1 MTKCIYGHE
10 HESAYWAAAC
20 SLGDEAYKKAQ
31 AIARVESAMNARESV
46 LSGVARELRQ
56 LADYLERYPRDASSR
71 IGDLVS
77 LVEKYE
83 KMVRGP
89 TFKNNA

>member
-1 MTKCIYGHE
+1 
-10 HESAYWAAAC
+10 
-20 SLGDEAYKKAQ
+20 
-31 AIARVESAMNARESV
+31 MNARDSV